1 MSTFYKVHEFAALAG
16 VTVKALYHYDRLGLL
31 KPRRSDAGYRI
42 YTERDLER
50 LEQIVALKFLGL
62 PLKQIGA
69 VLDRTAI
76 ELPDALRLQRQ
87 ALEEKQRLL
96 AGAIQAIIDTE
107 KAMRPGEPADPA
119 ILKKLIG
126 AIGVLEVD
134 TARYF
139 SEEAMA
145 KIRQFCERAS
155 SGQWIQ
161 EWKDLRRDVLASIG
175 EDPTG
180 ETGRALAIRSR
191 AQMQQNAGEFGFIND
206 PEVMAGVKRA
216 GADAGNWPPGLL
228 RRIEESAGFA
238 TVVPFLRKAL
248 AALGDDTTPEFDTKS
263 GA

>member
-1 MSTFYKVHEFAALAG
+1 MGTFYKVHQFAELAG

-76 ELPDALRLQRQ
+76 ALPDALRLQRQ
-87 ALEEKQRLL
+87 ALEQKQRLL
-96 AGAIQAIIDTE
+96 AGAIQAILDAE
-107 KAMRPGEPADPA
+107 KAIRPGEPADPA
-119 ILKKLIG
+119 ILKRLIV

-134 TARYF
+134 TAQYF

-155 SGQWIQ
+155 SAEWIK
-161 EWKDLRRDVLASIG
+161 ELNDLRRDILASIT
-175 EDPTG
+175 EDPGG
-180 ETGRALAIRSR
+180 ETGRALAIRWR
-191 AQMQQNAGEFGFIND
+191 VLMQRNAGEFNLMFD
-206 PEVMAGVKRA
+206 PEVMAGMKRA
-216 GADAGNWPPGLL
+216 GADAGNWPPGL
-228 RRIEESAGFA
+228 RRHIEESTNFA
-238 TVVPFLRKAL
+238 TLVPFLLKAV
-248 AALGDDTTPEFDTKS
+248 AALHEPVDS
-263 GA
+263 SV